1 MGVIGDA
8 VPGCRFQY
16 LKPRIMAFDENA
28 IRIFALHK
36 CGRILV
42 NLKPGSG
49 CRFSEKAVLNKTRTR
64 SDSATL
70 DRT

>member
-28 IRIFALHK
+28 IHIFALHK

-49 CRFSEKAVLNKTRTR
+49 CRVFGKGRAQQNQDEVRFGDAG
-64 SDSATL
+64 
-70 DRT
+70 